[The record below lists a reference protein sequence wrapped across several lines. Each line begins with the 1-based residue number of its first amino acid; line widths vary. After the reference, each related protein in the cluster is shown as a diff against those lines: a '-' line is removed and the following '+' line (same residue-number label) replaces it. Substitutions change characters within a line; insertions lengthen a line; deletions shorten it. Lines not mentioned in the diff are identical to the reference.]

1 MEEWEAGRRNP
12 PEYIP
17 RMLAYYV
24 QMLYKE
30 QKKDNKIIMDPDG
43 RKIVLVNEIRFKG
56 KRKINWKEVKEYLT
70 RYIGNCYE
78 IELAAEKIYIGN
90 EFPEEFTESESRKA
104 LMGANAKAKA
114 NSATIIPEL
123 IQIAENPQ
131 YEKNRDEAGK
141 HIKNAKNGW
150 YRYDVRFA
158 MPVYD
163 EEILVRYN
171 IYKAKLLINHASN
184 GKKYLYDIL
193 SIKKETSKPQQ

>member
-1 MEEWEAGRRNP
+1 MEEWEAGRRKP

-24 QMLYKE
+24 QILYKE